1 MTTVKE
7 TNYELIYSDFLG
19 RRQVQ
24 NSIKTK
30 EEAFARKKKF
40 YNSKDCNAI
49 VKKVV
54 KTYEDDE
61 CIDIEKTII

>member
-1 MTTVKE
+1 MKQEKE
-7 TNYELIYSDFLG
+7 TSYELIYTDFLG

-30 EEAFARKKKF
+30 KEAFRRKNKF

-49 VKKVV
+49 IREVE
-54 KTYEDDE
+54 KTYENGT
-61 CIDIEKTII
+61 CINIEKTII